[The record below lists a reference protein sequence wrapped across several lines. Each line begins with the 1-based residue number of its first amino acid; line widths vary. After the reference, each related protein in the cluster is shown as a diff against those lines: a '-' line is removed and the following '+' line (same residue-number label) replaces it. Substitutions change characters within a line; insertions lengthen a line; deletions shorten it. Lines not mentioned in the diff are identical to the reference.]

1 MMRLTRTLLYIFAA
15 QFLGI
20 SAMANSD
27 SLSNEV
33 KPTLENLYYGN
44 VNEVITKM
52 LWIGDQ
58 SAIGLRY
65 NEKIP
70 KDLVLLNRNKL
81 IVDSLSFNE
90 MFLQGYD
97 KQSGRFTS
105 IDGLI
110 QTSENKFLVIHGHG
124 TTILEIN
131 QEKLNGQIRQL
142 EKRKPAIDEKYLQ
155 GYSLVQLENY
165 TIGYRKEM
173 NKYLTSADFWV
184 YDWGKKKHVAY
195 LDSQHPQASKNWYWK
210 LKDTPETYSSSSIY
224 RYNITETRDGFIFNL
239 PLKNR
244 FLKYSKVTGEIH
256 GYTFPELDKKSQA
269 WFAFYDW
276 KLDRVF
282 PVLDTGKDYRIYSLD
297 RELKNFYYLASAT
310 EQPFGV
316 MDGKVYLREIEFKEK
331 NKTWFCNHYL
341 VDLYPKVK

>member
-1 MMRLTRTLLYIFAA
+1 MMRFPRTLLYIFAT

-20 SAMANSD
+20 FAMANSD
-27 SLSNEV
+27 SLSKEV

-44 VNEVITKM
+44 INEVITKM

-90 MFLQGYD
+90 MFLEGYD
-97 KQSGRFTS
+97 KQSGRFNS
-105 IDGLI
+105 IDGLV
-110 QTSENKFLVIHGHG
+110 QASENEFLVIHSHG

-131 QEKLNGQIRQL
+131 QDKLDVNIKQL
-142 EKRKPAIDEKYLQ
+142 EKRKPAIEDKYLK
-155 GYSLVQLENY
+155 GYSLVQLEKY
-165 TIGYRKEM
+165 TIGYRVES
-173 NKYLTSADFWV
+173 NKYLSSADFWV
-184 YDWGKKKHVAY
+184 YDWENKKHVIY
-195 LDSQHPQASKNWYWK
+195 LDSQHSEASKNWYWK
-210 LKDTPETYSSSSIY
+210 LKGTPEAYSTASIY
-224 RYNITETRDGFIFNL
+224 RHNIIQTRDGFIFNL

-244 FLKYSKVTGEIH
+244 FLKFSKATGAIQ
-256 GYTFPELDKKSQA
+256 GYTFPELEKKNQA

-282 PVLDTGKDYRIYSLD
+282 PILDTGKEYRIYSLD
-297 RELKNFYYLASAT
+297 RELKNFYYLASST

-341 VDLYPKVK
+341 VDLYPKLD

>member
-1 MMRLTRTLLYIFAA
+1 MKRYSRTLLYIFAA

-20 SAMANSD
+20 AAMANSD
-27 SLSNEV
+27 SLSKEV

-44 VNEVITKM
+44 VNEVVTKM

-90 MFLQGYD
+90 MFLEGYD
-97 KQSGRFTS
+97 KQSGRFNS
-105 IDGLI
+105 IDGLV
-110 QTSENKFLVIHGHG
+110 QTSDNRFLVIHGHG

-131 QEKLNGQIRQL
+131 QEKLDVRIKQL
-142 EKRKPAIDEKYLQ
+142 EKRKPAIDDKYLK
-155 GYSLVQLENY
+155 GYSLVQLEKY
-165 TIGYRKEM
+165 TIGYRVES
-173 NKYLTSADFWV
+173 NKYLSSADFWV
-184 YDWGKKKHVAY
+184 YDWENKKHVSY
-195 LDSQHPQASKNWYWK
+195 LDSQHPEASKNWYWK
-210 LKDTPETYSSSSIY
+210 LKGTPEAYSTASIY
-224 RYNITETRDGFIFNL
+224 RYNIIQTRDGFIFNL

-244 FLKYSKVTGEIH
+244 FLKFSKATGAIQ
-256 GYTFPELDKKSQA
+256 GYTFPELEKKNQA

-276 KLDRVF
+276 NLDRVF
-282 PVLDTGKDYRIYSLD
+282 PVLDTGKEYRIFSLNK
-297 RELKNFYYLASAT
+297 EFKNFHLLASSE

-341 VDLYPKVK
+341 VDLYPKLK